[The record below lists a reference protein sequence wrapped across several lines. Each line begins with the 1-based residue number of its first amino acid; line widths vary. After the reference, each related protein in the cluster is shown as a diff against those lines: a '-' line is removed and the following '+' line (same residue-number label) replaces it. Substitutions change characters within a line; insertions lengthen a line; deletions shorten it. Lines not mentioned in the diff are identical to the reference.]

1 MKNILITGAAGSLGH
16 TIANQLIKKQHHVFG
31 LIMPFEKDEMLD
43 AGVVRIMGDVLDVDS
58 LKKAFDQVGPHAIV
72 IHCAGMISID
82 PKVGRKIYQVNVEG
96 TKNIIALCQQ
106 YDVDQMIHVSSVHAL
121 PELESG
127 KIMSEPGEISAEK
140 VFGHY
145 SKSKAMATLHV
156 MDHMKQG
163 FPATIVYPSGII
175 SDEDVKNA
183 FMTQMVKDYL
193 GQRMNVGIKGGYDF
207 VDVRDVASAIIT
219 IIDRKIINEHF
230 ILSNQYYTVMNMLDI
245 LFDLTRLKKV
255 KMMIPLSVVKMVL
268 PIKCALDQRNNR
280 VSLYTSDS
288 IKILSSN
295 SNFSHQKADSMLNYA
310 PRDIKETFSNLIEN
324 LSKNSGSKTSNET
337 T

>member
-16 TIANQLIKKQHHVFG
+16 TLANQLIKDKHHVFG
-31 LIMPFEKDEMLD
+31 LIMPFEKDEILD
-43 AGVVRIMGDVLDVDS
+43 PKVIRIVGDVLDMAS
-58 LKKAFDQVGPHAIV
+58 LKKAFDQVGSHAIV

-82 PKVGRKIYQVNVEG
+82 PKIGHQIYKVNVEG
-96 TKNIIALCQQ
+96 TKNIVALCQQ
-106 YDVDQMIHVSSVHAL
+106 TNVDHMIYVSSVHAIT
-121 PELESG
+121 ELDHD
-127 KIMSEPGEISAEK
+127 KVMSEPEEISAEK

-145 SKSKAMATLHV
+145 SKSKALATLHV
-156 MDHMKQG
+156 MAQMKQG

-175 SDEDVKNA
+175 SDENVKNA

-219 IIDRKIINEHF
+219 IIDQNIVNEHF
-230 ILSNQYYTVMNMLDI
+230 ILSNQYYTVMHMMDTLY
-245 LFDLTRLKKV
+245 DLTKIKKI
-255 KMMIPLSVVKMVL
+255 KTMIPLWLVKMAL
-268 PIKCALDQRNNR
+268 PIKCALDQRNKR

-295 SNFSHQKADSMLNYA
+295 SNFSHQKADRMLNYH
-310 PRDIKETFSNLIEN
+310 PRDIKETFSNLIDN
-324 LSKNSGSKTSNET
+324 LHSSKSSY
-337 T
+337 